1 VVSPDGRASRRALL
15 SAAGT
20 ALAGG
25 TLALGGCGSAETGKQ
40 AVKKTSAAV
49 QEKDIAVL
57 GRALALERRTVAA
70 YIAGMPLLTF
80 AQRKAARQFLNQE
93 LEHTGELISLI
104 KAAGGKAP
112 PRADSYAIGHPTDGP
127 GVLALLHSLESLQ
140 ISSYLQWIPQLSPG
154 PVRAAV
160 ASILTVD
167 AQHLSMVRVLE
178 RQVPVPGPFV
188 TGSV

>member
-1 VVSPDGRASRRALL
+1 VTPDGRASRRALL
-15 SAAGT
+15 TGAGT

-25 TLALGGCGSAETGKQ
+25 TLALAGCGSAEIGKQ
-40 AVKKTSAAV
+40 AVKKTSARV
-49 QEKDIAVL
+49 QAKDIAVL
-57 GRALALERRTVAA
+57 NQALALERRTVAA

-80 AQRKAARQFLNQE
+80 SQRKAARQFLNEE

-112 PRADSYAIGHPTDGP
+112 PRADSYALGHPIDGP
-127 GVLALLHSLESLQ
+127 GVLAVLHSLESLQ
-140 ISSYLQWIPQLSPG
+140 ISRYLEWIPQLSPG

-178 RQVPVPGPFV
+178 GQVPVPGPFV